1 MSQPHTVVLHLEQ
14 PLRKSAE
21 AGTHNFISKMVKVLE
36 NARFRVEFSSGMNSK
51 TGYSLSHMSSPPGQ
65 VGLVFRRVYHYPFW
79 QIDQSAARW
88 DWDTAKATFNAA
100 SIDALTAQKFYRYWQ
115 KRLWGDFTDNATRAG
130 FVYVPLQ
137 GRLLEHRSFQ
147 SCSPLEMLEICLQ
160 HVPNKKVIAGL
171 HPKEIY
177 SKPEIAALEGL
188 AARYPRLQ
196 IQKGGTDNLLQGCDA
211 VVTQNSAAA
220 FNGYFFAKPAI
231 LFAKIDFHHIATI
244 ADVARP
250 GAAFAKLAAHK
261 PDYAAYIYWF
271 WQLQSINAGRDDAED
286 KIARRLLRFGWPLG

>member
-1 MSQPHTVVLHLEQ
+1 M
-14 PLRKSAE
+14 RKSAE
-21 AGTHNFISKMVKVLE
+21 AGAHNFISKMVKVLE
-36 NARFRVEFSSGMNSK
+36 KARFRVEFSSEMHAAA
-51 TGYSLSHMSSPPGQ
+51 GYSLSHMSPPPGQ
-65 VGLVFRRVYHYPFW
+65 LGLVFRRVYHYPFW

-88 DWDTAKATFNAA
+88 DWDTAKATFNAP
-100 SIDALTAQKFYRYWQ
+100 SIDGAKAQKFYRFWQ
-115 KRLWGDFTDNATRAG
+115 KRLWGDLTKNITRAG

-137 GRLLEHRSFQ
+137 GRLLDHRSFQ

-160 HVPNKKVIAGL
+160 HISDKPVIAGL

-177 SKPEIAALEGL
+177 STPEIEALAGL

-196 IQKGGTDNLLQGCDA
+196 MQKGGMDDLLRGCDA

-231 LFAKIDFHHIATI
+231 LFAKIDFHHIAII
-244 ADVARP
+244 ADMTQP
-250 GAAFAKLAAHK
+250 EAAFAKLKTHR

-271 WQLQSINAGRDDAED
+271 WQLRSINAGREDAEE
-286 KIARRLLRFGWPLG
+286 KIALRLLRFGWPMHSLT